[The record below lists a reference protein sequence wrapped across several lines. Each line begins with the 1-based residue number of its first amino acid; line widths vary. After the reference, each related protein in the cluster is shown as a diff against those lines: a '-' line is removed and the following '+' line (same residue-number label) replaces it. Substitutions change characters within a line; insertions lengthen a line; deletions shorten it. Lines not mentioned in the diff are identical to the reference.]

1 MSFCSN
7 CNTCGVS
14 LARGSSNSSVFNWLE
29 GIDTLGN
36 YEEELVEV
44 RFKQDRKEYYSNPD
58 KISIKKGDIVAVEGN
73 SGHDIGVVT
82 LLGDLVALQIKR
94 KKITFKKDKIKK
106 IYRITQQLDIEKW
119 EKAIAKEKDT
129 LEKAKLI
136 VLDHKLEMKLSNV
149 EYQGDNTKAIFY
161 YTADKRV
168 DFRELIKSFSRKFM
182 IRIEMRQIGARQEAA
197 KLGGIGSC
205 GRELCCSAWM
215 TEFPSVSTSAARYKQ
230 LAISPQKISGQC
242 GRLKC
247 CLNFELDSY
256 LEALKNFPSTKTIL
270 KTKKDKAKSFK
281 IDIFKRKM
289 WFVYMNNSF
298 TIIELSLKSV
308 KEIIKL
314 NKEGK
319 LPEKLEDFVE
329 EKQSKRVDFDNVIG
343 QSNLARFDKKT
354 KKRKKNKKRAKNKR
368 RN

>member
-7 CNTCGVS
+7 CNTCDTS

-29 GIDTLGN
+29 GIHTSGN
-36 YEEELVEV
+36 DEEGMVEV
-44 RFKQDRKEYYSNPD
+44 RFKQDRKEYYTNPE
-58 KISIKKGDIVAVEGN
+58 KIGITKGDIVAVEAN
-73 SGHDIGVVT
+73 SGHDVGVVT

-94 KKITFKKDKIKK
+94 KKITTEKDQTKK
-106 IYRITQQLDIEKW
+106 IYRIAKQSDIDKW

-136 VLDHKLEMKLSNV
+136 VLDHKLKMKLSNV
-149 EYQGDNTKAIFY
+149 EYQGDNTKATFY

-168 DFRELIKSFSRKFM
+168 DFRELIKSLSKKFM
-182 IRIEMRQIGARQEAA
+182 IRIEMRQISVRQEAA

-205 GRELCCSAWM
+205 GRELCCSTWM
-215 TEFPSVSTSAARYKQ
+215 SDFPSVSTSAARYQQ
-230 LAISPQKISGQC
+230 LAINPQKISGQC

-256 LEALKNFPSTKTIL
+256 LEALRNFPSTKTIL
-270 KTKKDKAKSFK
+270 KTKKDKARFFK

-289 WFVYMNNSF
+289 WFIYMNDSF

-308 KEIIKL
+308 KEIIKR
-314 NKEGK
+314 NKQGK
-319 LPEKLEDFVE
+319 LPEKLEEFVE
-329 EKQSKRVDFDNVIG
+329 EKQSKKFDFDNIIG
-343 QSNLARFDKKT
+343 QDNLTRFDKKQ
-354 KKRKKNKKRAKNKR
+354 KKRKKNKKRTKNKK